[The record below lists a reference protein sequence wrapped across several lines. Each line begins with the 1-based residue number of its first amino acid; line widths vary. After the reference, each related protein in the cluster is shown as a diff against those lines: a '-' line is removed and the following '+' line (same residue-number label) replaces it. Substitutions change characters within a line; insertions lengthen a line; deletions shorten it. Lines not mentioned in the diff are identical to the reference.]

1 MFTHLPIKS
10 TKTTTAYLYLVHDK
24 NIKYKSDSEQVFPEK
39 SCLVYKSLKN
49 ENLNKCSD
57 MSKVYKITL
66 AYSAH
71 ILFL

>member
-1 MFTHLPIKS
+1 MFTQLPIKS

-24 NIKYKSDSEQVFPEK
+24 NIKYKSDSEQVEK
-39 SCLVYKSLKN
+39 SCLVYKNLKN

-57 MSKVYKITL
+57 MSKAYKITL